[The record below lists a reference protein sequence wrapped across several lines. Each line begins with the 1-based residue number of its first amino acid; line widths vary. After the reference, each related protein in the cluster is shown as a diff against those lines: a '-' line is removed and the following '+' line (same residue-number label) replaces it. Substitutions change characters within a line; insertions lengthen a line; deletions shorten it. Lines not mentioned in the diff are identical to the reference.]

1 MIRLPAF
8 EVLFPASVEE
18 ALEMLAAHPGS
29 VPVGAGTDLLPNMK
43 RRQVHPG
50 VLVSLAR
57 ISGLSGID
65 TASDGSVAIGASTP
79 LVHVAGSIDLPAA
92 MRESAALVASPQIRN
107 AATIGGNLCVDTR
120 CSFINV
126 TEEWRTASGPC
137 LKAGGDVCW
146 VAPKGSQCYA
156 ISSSDLAPAAI
167 VSGAAVRLVG
177 PAGERV
183 LQVSDLYRP
192 DGIDHMSRR
201 RDEILTQVLVPPAEG
216 LRTTYLK
223 LRRRQAVDFPMLGV
237 AAGIRLAEDG
247 TVSDARIV
255 LGAVFPAPLRAVDA
269 EDRLLGRRLD
279 DEAISAAAELAAK
292 QVRPFDNADLG
303 SRYRKWMATVFVERA
318 LGALTAP

>member
-8 EVLFPASVEE
+8 EVLFPASVGE

-57 ISGLSGID
+57 IPGLFGID
-65 TASDGSVAIGASTP
+65 TASDGTTVIGASTP
-79 LVHVAGSIDLPAA
+79 LAQVADSTEVSPA
-92 MRESAALVASPQIRN
+92 MREAAALVASPQIRN
-107 AATIGGNLCVDTR
+107 TATIGGNLCVDTR
-120 CSFINV
+120 CAFINV

-146 VAPKGSQCYA
+146 VAPKGSHCYA

-167 VSGAAVRLVG
+167 VSGASVRLVG

-183 LQVSDLYRP
+183 LPVSDLYRP
-192 DGIDHMSRR
+192 DGIDHMARR
-201 RDEILTQVLVPPAEG
+201 RDEILTQVLVPPAAG

-237 AAGIRLAEDG
+237 AAGVRLAEDG

-255 LGAVFPAPLRAVDA
+255 LGAVSPAPLRAVDA
-269 EDRLLGRRLD
+269 EALLLGRRLD
-279 DEAISAAAELAAK
+279 RETIAAAAELAAK
-292 QVRPFDNADLG
+292 PVRPFDNADLG
-303 SRYRKWMATVFVERA
+303 SRYRKWMAAVFVERA
-318 LGALTAP
+318 LGALAAP